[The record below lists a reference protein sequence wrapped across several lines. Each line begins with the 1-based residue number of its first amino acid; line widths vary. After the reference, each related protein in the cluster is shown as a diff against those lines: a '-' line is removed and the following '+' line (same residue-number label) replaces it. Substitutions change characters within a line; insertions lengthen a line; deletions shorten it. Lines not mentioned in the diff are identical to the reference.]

1 MQNKEAYNQWSAT
14 YDEVTNKTRDKEA
27 IAFRAILSKHKF
39 SDVIELGCGTGKN
52 TEWLCERSKHV
63 LAVDFSEEMVNA
75 AKKKI
80 SSTNV
85 DFVIADI
92 TTPWSFINRKV
103 DLVTCSLILEHIE
116 NIDLIFQEVSQHL
129 EKSGIFYIGELHPF
143 KQYMGSKARF
153 ERDSELFVL
162 ECYTHHVSEYMNA
175 AMSNHFSCLT
185 IAEWFDDEDRSTPR
199 IISFVF
205 QKN

>member
-85 DFVIADI
+85 ALVIAAI
-92 TTPWSFINRKV
+92 IIPWSVINRKV
-103 DLVTCSLILEHIE
+103 ELVICRLIL
-116 NIDLIFQEVSQHL
+116 D
-129 EKSGIFYIGELHPF
+129 
-143 KQYMGSKARF
+143 
-153 ERDSELFVL
+153 
-162 ECYTHHVSEYMNA
+162 HVD
-175 AMSNHFSCLT
+175 
-185 IAEWFDDEDRSTPR
+185 I
-199 IISFVF
+199 V
-205 QKN
+205 